1 MGRGGKKIQE
11 RGQLNCE
18 LKLAEGITRD
28 LTDFQLEKKGKHD
41 EAIKIERAEE
51 RLFQQG
57 DSCAPEKIEKK
68 VRDVL

>member
-1 MGRGGKKIQE
+1 MGRGGKKIRE

-41 EAIKIERAEE
+41 EAIKIEGRRNVCPSKETAV
-51 RLFQQG
+51 RL
-57 DSCAPEKIEKK
+57 KRLKRK
-68 VRDVL
+68 